1 MQPIEYVIGA
11 ILLLLAI
18 GLIVLI
24 GLQQSKR
31 KSGLSNSIAGQG
43 ASESY
48 LTRNKIAS
56 KESLYKKITLI
67 VAIVFVVLV
76 IALYIV
82 GTIEPSD
89 DTSSAATSSTATSS
103 TAASSVETVSSEAA
117 SSVEASVESSVEAAS
132 SEAVSE

>member
-48 LTRNKIAS
+48 LTRNKIAN
-56 KESLYKKITLI
+56 KDSLYKKITLI

-89 DTSSAATSSTATSS
+89 DTSSAATSSTAD
-103 TAASSVETVSSEAA
+103 SSVETVSSEAE
-117 SSVEASVESSVEAAS
+117 SSVEASVESSVEADS